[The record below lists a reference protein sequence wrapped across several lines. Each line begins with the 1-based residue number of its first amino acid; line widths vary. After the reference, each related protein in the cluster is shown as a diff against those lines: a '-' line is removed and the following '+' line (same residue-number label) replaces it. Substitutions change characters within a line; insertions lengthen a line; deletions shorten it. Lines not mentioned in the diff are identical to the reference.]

1 MAGPRQP
8 INVILENGKS
18 HFTRAQIEER
28 TQQEIV
34 PCTDEI
40 EPPKFLTATEKKRFV
55 KIANQL
61 KKLKILG
68 ETDCDTLARYV
79 TAQGQYEKATRTLRK
94 LISDEPD
101 KEIEGD
107 KYFTKFAAW
116 ASAQE
121 SLAGLQDKYFK
132 QAQSAANSMGLT
144 ITSRCKIVAPVTD
157 KPEKVNKFAALNK
170 SVNE

>member
-8 INVILENGKS
+8 IGVIVANGKS
-18 HFTRAQIEER
+18 HLTRAQIEER
-28 TQQEIV
+28 TESELA

-40 EPPKFLTATEKKRFV
+40 EPPKFLTATEKKRFL

-79 TAQGQYEKATRTLRK
+79 TAQGQYEKATRALRK
-94 LISDEPD
+94 LINDEPD
-101 KEIEGD
+101 KEKEGD
-107 KYFTKFAAW
+107 GYFAKLDAW

-121 SLAGLQDKYFK
+121 HLAGLQDKYFK
-132 QAQSAANSMGLT
+132 QAQAAANSMGLT
-144 ITSRCKIVAPVTD
+144 ITSRCKIAAPVTD

-170 SVNE
+170 ASG

>member
-8 INVILENGKS
+8 IELIEAKGKS

-28 TQQEIV
+28 KQSQVKPVDE
-34 PCTDEI
+34 EI

-79 TAQGQYEKATRTLRK
+79 TAQGQYEKTTRALRK
-94 LISDEPD
+94 LLNDEPD
-101 KEIEGD
+101 KEKESDGYFDALD
-107 KYFTKFAAW
+107 KW

-121 SLAGLQDKYFK
+121 TLAGLQDKYFK

-157 KPEKVNKFAALNK
+157 KPEKINKFAALNK
-170 SVNE
+170 SAGE

>member
-1 MAGPRQP
+1 MAGGRQP
-8 INVILENGKS
+8 INVIVANGKS
-18 HFTRAQIEER
+18 HMTRARIEER
-28 TQQEIV
+28 IEQEIV

-40 EPPKFLTATEKKRFV
+40 EPPKFLTATEKKRFL
-55 KIANQL
+55 KLAKQL
-61 KKLKILG
+61 KKLEILG
-68 ETDCDTLARYV
+68 ETDCETLARYV

-101 KEIEGD
+101 KEAEGD

-121 SLAGLQDKYFK
+121 SLASLQDKYFK
-132 QAQSAANSMGLT
+132 QAQAAANSMGLT

-157 KPEKVNKFAALNK
+157 KPEKTNKFAALNK
-170 SVNE
+170 ANG